1 MHRKADRLAVG
12 EKGDHLMSTIETT
25 TGILV
30 RTKVFPLA
38 FLLLFFKT
46 NVTIDGTTSVL
57 EWGDHM
63 FAVPPGEHHVKVS
76 FRYLFSQRQGEADLT
91 VEVVANQTSTVLYRS
106 PFLVFLGGSMK
117 VVRP

>member
-1 MHRKADRLAVG
+1 
-12 EKGDHLMSTIETT
+12 MSTIETT

-38 FLLLFFKT
+38 FLLLLFKT

-63 FAVPPGEHHVKVS
+63 FAVSPGEHAVKVS
-76 FRYLFSQRQGEADLT
+76 FRYLFSQRQGERDLT
-91 VEVVANQTSTVLYRS
+91 VQVVANQTTTVLYRS
-106 PFLVFLGGSMK
+106 PFIVFMGGSMK
-117 VVRP
+117 VVES